1 MQNALLIALT
11 AEGTIALGQ
20 IARLATLVID
30 DGRRVLC
37 QIRIRIQDESAGWR
51 RAGPVDCRLA
61 ALVRGKPRHTRH
73 GLQDNDARQQNRQ
86 PSLSVIETRKIH
98 RLDANGLQRMTGGES
113 STMLADAFVSG
124 PWGPAHLSVR
134 RPES

>member
-30 DGRRVLC
+30 DGRRGLC
-37 QIRIRIQDESAGWR
+37 RIRIQDESAGWMR
-51 RAGPVDCRLA
+51 SGPVDCRLA
-61 ALVRGKPRHTRH
+61 ALVRGEPRHTRY

-98 RLDANGLQRMTGGES
+98 RLDANDLQRMTGGES
-113 STMLADAFVSG
+113 STMLADAFVSDPG
-124 PWGPAHLSVR
+124 GPAR
-134 RPES
+134 RAARRRGS